1 MPTPALGLTW
11 FLQSPSP
18 EQGPSV
24 SGVGGILI
32 IAGLVLLIVALAVAA
47 LYLVPRLIAKRRER
61 DRGVEDTP
69 QRLPSE
75 EGRPWR
81 SER

>member
-1 MPTPALGLTW
+1 VPTLASGVTW

-18 EQGPSV
+18 ERGPSP
-24 SGVGGILI
+24 SGIEGVLI
-32 IAGLVLLIVALAVAA
+32 IAGLVLLIVAIAVAA
-47 LYLVPRLIAKRRER
+47 LYLVPRLMAKRRGR
-61 DRGVEDTP
+61 DQAAEDTP

-75 EGRPWR
+75 EGRPWS